1 VPGSNSLCLRPFQ
14 LKEVRKE
21 TSSPR
26 KLGHIHVPTSDS
38 AFDHVVGESMAILA
52 AVALARRVA
61 AHPTTTVLLHG
72 ETGTGKELF
81 CRGLHYAGP
90 NAGEPFV
97 AVNCSAI
104 PDHLMESELFGHE
117 RGAFTDARV
126 QKQGLLELA
135 GHGTLFLDEVEELPL
150 NLQPKLLRV
159 LEDRRVRRLG
169 GLQEYEVGCRI
180 VAATNLDLSMAV
192 AAGRFREDLFYRLSV
207 FRLELPAL
215 RMRTG
220 DTDVLARAFVEDLCR
235 EHALGP
241 KRLTEDALAVLRAHA
256 WPGNVRELKNTI
268 ERAVIISDTEWIE
281 PRHIMIQRRFNVPAH
296 VALQEPVAGTIE
308 VPVAGMKLSEIEVE
322 LIRIT
327 LRITDH
333 NHTRAAKL
341 LGISRPTLLHKIRE
355 NGLEQAD

>member
-1 VPGSNSLCLRPFQ
+1 
-14 LKEVRKE
+14 VRKE
-21 TSSPR
+21 ASLPS
-26 KLGHIHVPTSDS
+26 KLGHINVPTSDS
-38 AFDHVVGESMAILA
+38 AFDHVVGESLAILA
-52 AVALARRVA
+52 AVALARKVA
-61 AHPTTTVLLHG
+61 GHPATTVLLHG

-81 CRGLHYAGP
+81 SRGIHYAGAH
-90 NAGEPFV
+90 AGEPFV

-104 PDHLMESELFGHE
+104 PDSLIESELFGHE

-135 GHGTLFLDEVEELPL
+135 GRGTLFLDEIEELPL
-150 NLQPKLLRV
+150 HLQPKLLRV

-180 VAATNLDLSMAV
+180 VAASNVDLSMAV

-207 FRLELPAL
+207 FRVELPTL

-220 DTDVLARAFVEDLCR
+220 DIDVLARAFVEGLCR
-235 EHALGP
+235 EHGLVP
-241 KRLTEDALAVLRAHA
+241 KRLTEDALTVLRAHA

-268 ERAVIISDTEWIE
+268 ERAVIVSDTEWIE
-281 PRHIMIQRRFNVPAH
+281 PRHITIQRRSNIPATG
-296 VALQEPVAGTIE
+296 ALQAAPMAASID
-308 VPVAGMKLSEIEVE
+308 VPVSGMKLGEIEAQ

-327 LRITDH
+327 LRMTGN
-333 NHTRAAKL
+333 NHTRTAKL

-355 NGLEQAD
+355 NGLE